1 MKKFINN
8 LTSQGQ
14 FILMSACIIGGMFI
28 IFGVIAIAE
37 IVCLL
42 K

>member
-1 MKKFINN
+1 
-8 LTSQGQ
+8 
-14 FILMSACIIGGMFI
+14 MSACIIGGMFI